1 MPVHPCHN
9 QEGPSPIMAKPIIGA
24 NRRSARIEIV
34 LPVDKNGDYAFDENG
49 EPVKGR
55 SPVEFT
61 VPRFDCMTREQFKE
75 LNKALADLDEKK
87 DDDGNPLSPQDRGI
101 EVVLAM
107 LKPFVTDDELA
118 VVSTLHLFE
127 LEQIAE
133 RIQEGSTIT
142 VGELVASTSS

>member
-1 MPVHPCHN
+1 
-9 QEGPSPIMAKPIIGA
+9 MAKPIIGA
-24 NRRSARIEIV
+24 NRKSAKIEIV
-34 LPVDKNGDYAFDENG
+34 LPVDANGAYAFDENG
-49 EPVKGR
+49 DPVKGR
-55 SPVEFT
+55 TPVEFT

-75 LNKALADLDEKK
+75 LNSALAALDDKK
-87 DDDGNPLSPQDRGI
+87 DENGEPLSPQDRGI

-118 VVSTLHLFE
+118 VVEKLHLFE

>member
-1 MPVHPCHN
+1 MP
-9 QEGPSPIMAKPIIGA
+9 QPIIGA
-24 NRRSARIEIV
+24 NRRAARIEIV
-34 LPVDKNGDYAFDENG
+34 LPVDSNGDYAFDENG

-55 SPVEFT
+55 TPVEFT
-61 VPRFDCMTREQFKE
+61 VPRFDCMSREQFKE
-75 LNKALADLDEKK
+75 LNAALAALEDKK

-107 LKPFVTDDELA
+107 LKPFITDEQLG
-118 VVSTLHLFE
+118 VVEGLHLFE

>member
-1 MPVHPCHN
+1 
-9 QEGPSPIMAKPIIGA
+9 
-24 NRRSARIEIV
+24 
-34 LPVDKNGDYAFDENG
+34 
-49 EPVKGR
+49 
-55 SPVEFT
+55 
-61 VPRFDCMTREQFKE
+61 
-75 LNKALADLDEKK
+75 
-87 DDDGNPLSPQDRGI
+87 LSPQDRGI